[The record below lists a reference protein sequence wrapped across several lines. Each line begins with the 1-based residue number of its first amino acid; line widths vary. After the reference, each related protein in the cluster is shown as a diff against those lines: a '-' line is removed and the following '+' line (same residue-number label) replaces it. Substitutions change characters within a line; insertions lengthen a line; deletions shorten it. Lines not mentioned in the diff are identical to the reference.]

1 MCLLCLDKLD
11 PNDKFTTAS
20 EGGVHFCFGG
30 GYKVFGGTKSSC
42 KQQNKNKVRTKKS
55 IIVSPNCRAESLN
68 MFLLKIGF
76 NDELNVCF

>member
-1 MCLLCLDKLD
+1 MDKLD

-42 KQQNKNKVRTKKS
+42 KQKNKNKVRTKKS
-55 IIVSPNCRAESLN
+55 IIVSPN

-76 NDELNVCF
+76 NDESNVCF